1 LVSIA
6 HGSLL
11 SIIACMLTN
20 NMGNAEKD
28 FFVPENNSL
37 TVLDFFLNKK
47 EGTGPDSGKEYV
59 DVKLTAFNH

>member
-1 LVSIA
+1 
-6 HGSLL
+6 
-11 SIIACMLTN
+11 
-20 NMGNAEKD
+20 MGNAEKD